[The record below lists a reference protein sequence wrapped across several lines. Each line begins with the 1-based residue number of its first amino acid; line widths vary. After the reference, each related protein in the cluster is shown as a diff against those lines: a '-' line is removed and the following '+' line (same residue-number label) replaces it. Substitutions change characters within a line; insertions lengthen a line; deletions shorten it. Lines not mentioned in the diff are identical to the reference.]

1 MDFLQIVL
9 LALVQGITEYLPVS
23 SSAHLILASP
33 LFGFLD
39 QGLAFDVAVHFGS
52 LGAICLYFRNDIGRI
67 TLDWFRSLPKGGPRT
82 ANSWMA
88 WCIILGTI
96 PIVIAGLIFKAVVE
110 NELRSPFVIAWA
122 TIGFGLLLWWAD
134 YSGKRKRVLT
144 ELHLKDAFI
153 IGLMQCLAIIPGT
166 SRSGITMTAALM
178 LGFNREAAAR
188 FSFLLAIP
196 TILMSSVLVTWGL
209 IKTSEPVDWQALLWG
224 VLLSFITAYA
234 CIHLFL
240 RFIERIGMLPFV
252 IYRLLLGAFI
262 LVVLW

>member
-33 LFGFLD
+33 LLGFPD

-52 LGAICLYFRNDIGRI
+52 LGAISLYFRNDIGRI
-67 TLDWFRSLPKGGPRT
+67 TVDWLRSLPKGGPRT

-88 WCIILGTI
+88 WCIILGTV
-96 PIVIAGLIFKAVVE
+96 PIVIAGLIFKALVE

-122 TIGFGLLLWWAD
+122 TIAFGLLLWWAD
-134 YSGKRKRVLT
+134 YSGKRKRALSDI
-144 ELHLKDAFI
+144 HLKDALI

-166 SRSGITMTAALM
+166 SRSGITMTTGLM
-178 LGFNREAAAR
+178 LGLNREAAAR

-209 IKTSEPVDWQALLWG
+209 IKASEPVDWNALLWG

-252 IYRLLLGAFI
+252 IYRLLLGTLI